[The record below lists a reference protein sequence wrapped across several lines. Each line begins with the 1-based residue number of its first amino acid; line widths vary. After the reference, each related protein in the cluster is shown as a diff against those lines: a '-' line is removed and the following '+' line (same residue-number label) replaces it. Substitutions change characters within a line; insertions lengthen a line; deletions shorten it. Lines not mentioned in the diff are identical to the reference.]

1 MITVKEHLCKSEFN
15 NFLTSVSW
23 ESDVSSGCWIADK
36 NLLVHWKNNI
46 LLLLTVLNNKSYYI
60 QQQKLIKYKLMTY
73 A

>member
-36 NLLVHWKNNI
+36 NLLVHWKNI